1 MGGIERE
8 FEKRE
13 ILKGDEADFFVDGMV
28 KNIEA
33 RVFII
38 GYIRKISLKYNGY
51 FYGRMWGADYCVVYT
66 QKYNLKINGIVGG
79 FFGRKLPL
87 RAYKG
92 GFAYGPFPQV
102 IRSNGHP

>member
-1 MGGIERE
+1 
-8 FEKRE
+8 
-13 ILKGDEADFFVDGMV
+13 
-28 KNIEA
+28 
-33 RVFII
+33 
-38 GYIRKISLKYNGY
+38 
-51 FYGRMWGADYCVVYT
+51 MWGADYCVVYT